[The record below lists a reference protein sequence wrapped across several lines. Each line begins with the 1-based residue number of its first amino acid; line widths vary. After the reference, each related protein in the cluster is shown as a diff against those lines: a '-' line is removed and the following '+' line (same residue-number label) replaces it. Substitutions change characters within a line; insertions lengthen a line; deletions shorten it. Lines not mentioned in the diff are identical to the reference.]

1 MSVFG
6 TSKEP
11 KFEPG
16 LTQLREAMGI
26 MQHHDAITGTEK
38 QKVSDDYHRILTEGI
53 AACERNTRNA
63 LISLTS
69 GQNTVPRDTDFEFKS
84 CHNLNISSC
93 DISENSDNYI
103 VTIYN
108 PLAHS
113 DFQYVRLPAR
123 DSLYYIR
130 DYRGVPVSFQVLP
143 IPDSVRQLHYR
154 VSNASYELVFLA
166 LEIPPLG
173 YKSYFVS
180 RGGPPKNID
189 VMMMADEP
197 IVENTVSQSEPLA
210 KDVSITIGNKYLN
223 LTFDENGHLSQVWS
237 NGVGGR
243 LNQEFYY
250 YEGAVGNN
258 EIFVNRSSGAYI
270 FRPNSTAKV
279 IREKLIIQAFR
290 GPVVDEIH
298 QVRKNP
304 LLSLNNLVNFH
315 QNSKLDFQ

>member
-53 AACERNTRNA
+53 KACERNTRNA

-69 GQNTVPRDTDFEFKS
+69 GQNTLPKDTDFEFKS
-84 CHNLNISSC
+84 CHNLNISNC
-93 DISENSDNYI
+93 DVSENSDNFI

-113 DFQYVRLPAR
+113 DFQYVRLPVR

-130 DYRGVPVSFQVLP
+130 DYRAVPVSFQVLP
-143 IPDSVRQLHYR
+143 IPDSVQQLHYR

-166 LEIPPLG
+166 EEIPPLG

-180 RGGPPKNID
+180 RGDPPKNID
-189 VMMMADEP
+189 VSMMMDAPIADKKTVTQSDP
-197 IVENTVSQSEPLA
+197 ITDDIP
-210 KDVSITIGNKYLN
+210 ITIGNKYMN
-223 LTFDENGHLSQVWS
+223 LTFDENGHLSQVFS
-237 NGVGGR
+237 NGIRGR

-279 IREKLIIQAFR
+279 IREKLIIRVFR
-290 GPVVDEIH
+290 GPVVDEVH
-298 QVRKNP
+298 QVKN
-304 LLSLNNLVNFH
+304 
-315 QNSKLDFQ
+315 K